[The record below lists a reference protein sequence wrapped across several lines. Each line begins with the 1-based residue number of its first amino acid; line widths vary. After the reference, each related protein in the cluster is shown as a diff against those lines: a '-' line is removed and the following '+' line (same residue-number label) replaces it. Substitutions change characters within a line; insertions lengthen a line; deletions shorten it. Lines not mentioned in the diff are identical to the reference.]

1 MMGDTANLNN
11 FDGTLVLLGAGK
23 MGQAMAN
30 GWLAS
35 GLGAAQ
41 LVLVDPALA
50 ADVAADFTAKGATV
64 LASAADYTEA
74 APAITVIAIKPQM
87 MEAVLP
93 GAGNLFGAETM
104 AVSIAAGTS
113 LAMLGSLVGEQLA
126 IVRAMPNTPAAIGK
140 GMTALIGN
148 AAVSVAQ
155 LVLAESLMQAVGQVV
170 LLEHENQMNAV
181 TALSG
186 SGPAY
191 VFYLAECMAAV
202 GGRLGLPEDMAK
214 TLARATVEGAGAL
227 MEASSEQAVADLR
240 QAVTSPGGTTQ
251 AALDVLMAGDGL
263 REVMGRALEAAA
275 KRSRELAG

>member
-1 MMGDTANLNN
+1 MGDTANLNN

-64 LASAADYTEA
+64 LASAADYTGA